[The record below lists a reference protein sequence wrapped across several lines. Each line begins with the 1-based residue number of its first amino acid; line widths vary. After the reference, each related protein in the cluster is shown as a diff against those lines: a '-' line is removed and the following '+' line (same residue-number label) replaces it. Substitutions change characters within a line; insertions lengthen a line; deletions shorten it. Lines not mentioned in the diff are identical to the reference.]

1 MIEQIEGSEYSEY
14 CRGLVLGAMDAGLKE
29 GSDPKTLATFYE
41 VTSDFY
47 DELPDYYARA
57 IREWYGQ
64 FGDWAA
70 DIGEEEEDW

>member
-1 MIEQIEGSEYSEY
+1 
-14 CRGLVLGAMDAGLKE
+14 MDAGLKE

-70 DIGEEEEDW
+70 DIGEEED